1 MEWILTPSL
10 KCKLQLVGEIVLS
23 GLLGSGDLSLQALV
37 KGKQVKVWMS
47 G

>member
-1 MEWILTPSL
+1 MEWILTPLL
-10 KCKLQLVGEIVLS
+10 KCKLQLVGEIVS